1 MKLDIKKA
9 VENNKEVYNE
19 LVDNANTNKDNKKL
33 FKEILNKDGTD
44 NDNK

>member
-1 MKLDIKKA
+1 MKLDIKKP

-19 LVDNANTNKDNKKL
+19 LVGNTNKDNKKL
-33 FKEILNKDGTD
+33 FKEILNKDGSD

>member
-19 LVDNANTNKDNKKL
+19 LVGNTNKDNKKL
-33 FKEILNKDGTD
+33 FKEILNKDGSD